1 MDDDIDDELY
11 DDTHGLADLAYL
23 MSDTEVDQMIQWT
36 VDDLVFNPLRKQ
48 SIWAQVHRTGL
59 ADLARL
65 LCDQD
70 PALGIELGLYPD
82 GAARPVIEDWDLTR
96 HAIALKLLIKIIH
109 GGRLDEFLALVNQA
123 KDRMLHS
130 YDDLHWAS
138 AEVAIGAI
146 EWGDFPYR

>member
-11 DDTHGLADLAYL
+11 DDTDGLAALAFL
-23 MSDTEVDQMIQWT
+23 LSETQLNQLIDWT
-36 VDDLVFNPLRKQ
+36 VDDLVINPLRRQ
-48 SIWAQVHRTGL
+48 GIWARVHRTGL

-82 GAARPVIEDWDLTR
+82 GAARPGIEDWDLTR
-96 HAIALKLLIKIIH
+96 HAIALKLIIKIIH

-123 KDRMLHS
+123 KDRMVHS
-130 YDDLHWAS
+130 YDNLHWDS

-146 EWGDFPYR
+146 EWGDFPYC